1 MSKFLILYVIF
12 VILIGS
18 TGVIEEMALGR
29 ATKGGPIKAFGDCVQ
44 MRTGKR
50 RFAEESVNNGAD
62 KPVGKWFV
70 ILGKYVLVPLSF
82 IALVAGAILGG
93 IG

>member
-1 MSKFLILYVIF
+1 
-12 VILIGS
+12 
-18 TGVIEEMALGR
+18 MATVCR
-29 ATKGGPIKAFGDCVQ
+29 CVQ
-44 MRTGKR
+44 ERE

>member
-1 MSKFLILYVIF
+1 MSKFLIPYVIF

-29 ATKGGPIKAFGDCVQ
+29 ATKGGPIKHLVIACRCVQ
-44 MRTGKR
+44 ERE

>member
-1 MSKFLILYVIF
+1 MIACRYVQ
-12 VILIGS
+12 
-18 TGVIEEMALGR
+18 ER
-29 ATKGGPIKAFGDCVQ
+29 K
-44 MRTGKR
+44 
-50 RFAEESVNNGAD
+50 RFADESVNNGAD

>member
-1 MSKFLILYVIF
+1 MI
-12 VILIGS
+12 
-18 TGVIEEMALGR
+18 ACR
-29 ATKGGPIKAFGDCVQ
+29 CVQ
-44 MRTGKR
+44 ERE

-62 KPVGKWFV
+62 KPVRKWFV

>member
-1 MSKFLILYVIF
+1 MSKFLIPYVIF

-44 MRTGKR
+44 ERK

-70 ILGKYVLVPLSF
+70 ILGKYVLVPLAF

>member
-1 MSKFLILYVIF
+1 MSKFLIPYVIF

-29 ATKGGPIKAFGDCVQ
+29 ATKGGTIKAFADCVQ
-44 MRTGKR
+44 ERE

-82 IALVAGAILGG
+82 IALAAGAILGG

>member
-1 MSKFLILYVIF
+1 MI
-12 VILIGS
+12 
-18 TGVIEEMALGR
+18 ACR
-29 ATKGGPIKAFGDCVQ
+29 CVQ
-44 MRTGKR
+44 ERK
-50 RFAEESVNNGAD
+50 RFADESVNNGAD

>member
-1 MSKFLILYVIF
+1 MI
-12 VILIGS
+12 
-18 TGVIEEMALGR
+18 ACR
-29 ATKGGPIKAFGDCVQ
+29 CVQ
-44 MRTGKR
+44 ERE

-70 ILGKYVLVPLSF
+70 LGKYVLVPLSF
-82 IALVAGAILGG
+82 IALAAGAILGG

>member
-1 MSKFLILYVIF
+1 MIVC
-12 VILIGS
+12 
-18 TGVIEEMALGR
+18 R
-29 ATKGGPIKAFGDCVQ
+29 CVQ
-44 MRTGKR
+44 ERE

-82 IALVAGAILGG
+82 IALAAGAILGG

>member
-1 MSKFLILYVIF
+1 MVI
-12 VILIGS
+12 
-18 TGVIEEMALGR
+18 ACR
-29 ATKGGPIKAFGDCVQ
+29 CVQ
-44 MRTGKR
+44 ERK
-50 RFAEESVNNGAD
+50 RFADESVNNGAD

>member
-50 RFAEESVNNGAD
+50 KVCRGVC
-62 KPVGKWFV
+62 
-70 ILGKYVLVPLSF
+70 
-82 IALVAGAILGG
+82 
-93 IG
+93 

>member
-1 MSKFLILYVIF
+1 M
-12 VILIGS
+12 
-18 TGVIEEMALGR
+18 R
-29 ATKGGPIKAFGDCVQ
+29 ADAYRKEK
-44 MRTGKR
+44 
-50 RFAEESVNNGAD
+50 RFAEESVNKGAD

>member
-1 MSKFLILYVIF
+1 M
-12 VILIGS
+12 
-18 TGVIEEMALGR
+18 R
-29 ATKGGPIKAFGDCVQ
+29 ADAYRKEKG
-44 MRTGKR
+44 
-50 RFAEESVNNGAD
+50 FAEESVNNGAD
-62 KPVGKWFV
+62 KPDRKWFV

>member
-1 MSKFLILYVIF
+1 MIACRYVQ
-12 VILIGS
+12 
-18 TGVIEEMALGR
+18 ER
-29 ATKGGPIKAFGDCVQ
+29 K
-44 MRTGKR
+44 
-50 RFAEESVNNGAD
+50 RFAEESVNKGAD